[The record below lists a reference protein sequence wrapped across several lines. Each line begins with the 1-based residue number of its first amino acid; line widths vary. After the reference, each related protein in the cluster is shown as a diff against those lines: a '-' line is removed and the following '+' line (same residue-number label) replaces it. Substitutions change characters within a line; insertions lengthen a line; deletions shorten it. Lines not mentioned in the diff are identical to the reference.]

1 MTKAGPPRIED
12 PSALRRDK
20 RMSLGQHL
28 VELRRR
34 LGIAAL
40 ALIVG
45 MVVGFFITDPV
56 LILITEPI
64 RVVAES
70 RGD

>member
-1 MTKAGPPRIED
+1 
-12 PSALRRDK
+12 
-20 RMSLGQHL
+20 MSLGQHL